1 MTVTSEKPFYY
12 VVAQQGFPRQDKTA
26 PFAEGMEVSKKVY
39 DKAGNEVSKAG
50 LGDELIVKIT
60 YRGLRRD
67 AVSDVALV
75 DLLPGC
81 FEVVDNSLETDWN
94 TDSSEIRDDRVI
106 SYVTAGREAHE
117 ISYRVKVIA
126 EGNFVL
132 PPVYASAMYL
142 PLVRANSASGTI
154 KSGE

>member
-1 MTVTSEKPFYY
+1 MLQPKRVKYRRPHGLSY
-12 VVAQQGFPRQDKTA
+12 
-26 PFAEGMEVSKKVY
+26 EGKS
-39 DKAGNEVSKAG
+39 KAGNEVSKAG